1 MGKLSMSQEEY
12 EYYVSTLSEGFS
24 LMGQDTLLYQ
34 VKTCDKDLYSS
45 DIKSTYEEPVKI
57 SILFEENPKP
67 VLKLMNWLED
77 IKDSSYIIYVPT
89 KTEDGNMLKIT
100 EKSIFKI
107 TSQYGLYA
115 SKSFIA
121 NKVQGNTIDP
131 TLWICQVS
139 PYIKNNTSLIKE
151 EGIKISTYEKTD
163 DLERFFNDYN

>member
-24 LMGQDTLLYQ
+24 LMGQDALLYQ
-34 VKTCDKDLYSS
+34 VKDYDKDAFSS

-77 IKDSSYIIYVPT
+77 VKDSSYIVYVPT
-89 KTEDGNMLKIT
+89 KLEDGSVLKIT
-100 EKSIFKI
+100 DKVIFKI

-121 NKVQGNTIDP
+121 NKVQGNNIDP

-139 PYIKNNTSLIKE
+139 PYIKNNISPTQNKDF
-151 EGIKISTYEKTD
+151 KISTYEKD
-163 DLERFFNDYN
+163 DLDLEGFFK